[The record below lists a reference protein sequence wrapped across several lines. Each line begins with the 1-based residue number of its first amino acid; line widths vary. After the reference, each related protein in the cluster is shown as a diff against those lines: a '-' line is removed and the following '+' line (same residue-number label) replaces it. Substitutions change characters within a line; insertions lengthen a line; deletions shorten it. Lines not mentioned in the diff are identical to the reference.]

1 MATRCHLD
9 EAFLLKVL
17 RDTVNQQILEKEE
30 VQEDLE
36 KRLEAIWDLSIELEA
51 AQAIC
56 HFQGLSIF
64 AEAAERGAFKGRL
77 SEICLGI
84 VANVCTLL
92 TPALDLATTAL
103 RALESFDA
111 SVALQ
116 GLRIACA
123 LLCSRSSLQEL
134 WNDEALDRY
143 LFALENSLRW
153 GLVRYACDAVCQGL
167 LLESDEAVKI
177 PRVLRLADDSLAR
190 PQIARLLEARTLELA
205 TELLEGESEAGDE
218 AETAWWSA
226 LRLAESLAVCQNA
239 EVEATLR
246 SLAIRTVR
254 VAEKPELLVAALE
267 VLAALP
273 QHSEAEAEQKVF
285 SLEPA
290 VVEKLL
296 LLLVDMEEEVDLQEI
311 AWVMLEAADQTDL
324 EEHLEVLNAAAS
336 RMTEEVQRKLA
347 PSFLDFLRKCE
358 AAGEKEGRKRCSRE
372 ELPGVPDL
380 SHCTKYSSTLPGEQ
394 GRRSDGSFCQMQG

>member
-1 MATRCHLD
+1 MT
-9 EAFLLKVL
+9 VL
-17 RDTVNQQILEKEE
+17 
-30 VQEDLE
+30 
-36 KRLEAIWDLSIELEA
+36 
-51 AQAIC
+51 
-56 HFQGLSIF
+56 
-64 AEAAERGAFKGRL
+64 
-77 SEICLGI
+77 
-84 VANVCTLL
+84 
-92 TPALDLATTAL
+92 LDLRLHACWRPEPWSWPRSCL
-103 RALESFDA
+103 RSF
-111 SVALQ
+111 VQ
-116 GLRIACA
+116 QNF
-123 LLCSRSSLQEL
+123 SRVSILGPIV
-134 WNDEALDRY
+134 D
-143 LFALENSLRW
+143 
-153 GLVRYACDAVCQGL
+153 
-167 LLESDEAVKI
+167 K
-177 PRVLRLADDSLAR
+177 
-190 PQIARLLEARTLELA
+190 TLS
-205 TELLEGESEAGDE
+205 EGESEAGDE

-358 AAGEKEGRKRCSRE
+358 AAGEK
-372 ELPGVPDL
+372 
-380 SHCTKYSSTLPGEQ
+380 
-394 GRRSDGSFCQMQG
+394 

>member
-1 MATRCHLD
+1 
-9 EAFLLKVL
+9 
-17 RDTVNQQILEKEE
+17 
-30 VQEDLE
+30 
-36 KRLEAIWDLSIELEA
+36 
-51 AQAIC
+51 
-56 HFQGLSIF
+56 
-64 AEAAERGAFKGRL
+64 
-77 SEICLGI
+77 
-84 VANVCTLL
+84 
-92 TPALDLATTAL
+92 
-103 RALESFDA
+103 
-111 SVALQ
+111 
-116 GLRIACA
+116 
-123 LLCSRSSLQEL
+123 
-134 WNDEALDRY
+134 
-143 LFALENSLRW
+143 
-153 GLVRYACDAVCQGL
+153 VRYACDAVCQGL
-167 LLESDEAVKI
+167 LLERAEVLLFTG
-177 PRVLRLADDSLAR
+177 RVLRLADDSLAR

-358 AAGEKEGRKRCSRE
+358 AAGEK
-372 ELPGVPDL
+372 
-380 SHCTKYSSTLPGEQ
+380 
-394 GRRSDGSFCQMQG
+394 